1 MPSGQTPAEP
11 GRAVKGPDGRAQLAA
26 VAPIGDTGLS
36 VVAALPHAHGLAAW
50 LEDAWVLAGPLL
62 LVVLMLAVI
71 AVQNW
76 RQMRVGRRWAE
87 TERRFRVAVEA
98 ARCGVWEWDIGRG
111 EMILS
116 DYMAALLEVENG
128 SRLTTQALMDRV
140 HPSYRDA
147 LHQALEEAALHGGFE
162 AAFP

>member
-1 MPSGQTPAEP
+1 M
-11 GRAVKGPDGRAQLAA
+11 
-26 VAPIGDTGLS
+26 
-36 VVAALPHAHGLAAW
+36 
-50 LEDAWVLAGPLL
+50 LAGPLL

-147 LHQALEEAALHGGFE
+147 LHQALDEAALHGAFE
-162 AAFP
+162 AAFPVPLKSGSIRWIDARGQSRQPRRDGVFVNLMGVALDLSLIHI